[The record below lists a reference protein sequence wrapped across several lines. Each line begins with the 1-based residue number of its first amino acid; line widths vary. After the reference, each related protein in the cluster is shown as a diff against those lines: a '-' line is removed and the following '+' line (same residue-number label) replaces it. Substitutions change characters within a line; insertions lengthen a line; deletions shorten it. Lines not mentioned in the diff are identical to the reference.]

1 MEAKS
6 NDVAAKG
13 SAESV
18 VIEMGK
24 KSRKKVKKLRRGR
37 GPLLEEVNDT
47 ITELQ
52 AEGKLETGVAP
63 VIVVVRGKQKS
74 SLRSLTRKFL

>member
-6 NDVAAKG
+6 NDGAAKG
-13 SAESV
+13 STEAV
-18 VIEMGK
+18 VIDMGK

-52 AEGKLETGVAP
+52 AEGKLEAGVAP

-74 SLRSLTRKFL
+74 SLRGITRRFL

>member
-13 SAESV
+13 STEAV
-18 VIEMGK
+18 VIDMGK

-52 AEGKLETGVAP
+52 AEGKLEAGVAP

-74 SLRSLTRKFL
+74 SLRGITRRFL

>member
-6 NDVAAKG
+6 NDGAAKG
-13 SAESV
+13 STESV
-18 VIEMGK
+18 VIDMGK

-52 AEGKLETGVAP
+52 AEGKLEAGVAP

-74 SLRSLTRKFL
+74 SLRGITRRFL